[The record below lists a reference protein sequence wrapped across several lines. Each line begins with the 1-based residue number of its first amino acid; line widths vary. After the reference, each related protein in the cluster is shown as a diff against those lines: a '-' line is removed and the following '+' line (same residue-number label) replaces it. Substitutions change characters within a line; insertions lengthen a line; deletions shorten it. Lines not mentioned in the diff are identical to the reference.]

1 MSTQKYIKIG
11 GQVPIVLKEIACTL
25 KDKTATEATLQEIE
39 GSLNSILSTIQ
50 SEQDYEAKLVVDDN
64 GNGQTY
70 LEVRRWNSDTQTWE
84 APEYY
89 LPGSNTPS
97 TPILPLVYINP
108 NTFLAQIVSNTT
120 GLATETTLS
129 SVDTTTTNA
138 YTELLNQGLTLDD
151 IETALNTLNSI
162 AATEITLQSLLT
174 ELISVNL
181 NIGNLSEEA
190 TQLLVLAA
198 LNSIISNTTGLATET
213 TLNAVDTKLS
223 SVVVTPSLI
232 RATGAGTISAGAYS
246 FSVANVGLLN
256 GILLG
261 VSIKPGEIISFDAGS
276 LNNTY
281 GAVSYDGT
289 GTELLITVNS

>member
-25 KDKTATEATLQEIE
+25 KDNTATEATLQEIE
-39 GSLNSILSTIQ
+39 DSLNSILTAIQ

-84 APEYY
+84 TPEYY

-120 GLATETTLS
+120 GLATETTL
-129 SVDTTTTNA
+129 
-138 YTELLNQGLTLDD
+138 
-151 IETALNTLNSI
+151 
-162 AATEITLQSLLT
+162 
-174 ELISVNL
+174 
-181 NIGNLSEEA
+181 
-190 TQLLVLAA
+190 
-198 LNSIISNTTGLATET
+198 
-213 TLNAVDTKLS
+213 NAVDTKLS

-232 RATGAGTISAGAYS
+232 RATGLGAIAAGAYS
-246 FSVANVGLLN
+246 FSVANVGLLD

-261 VSIKPGEIISFDAGS
+261 VVIRPGDVINFDAGA

-281 GAVSYDGT
+281 GSVSYDGT